1 MHLEPDCEGASIM
14 APGSVLV
21 LDPSS
26 SDSHRRSYVWL
37 PIIMS
42 TSKTDIPIST
52 QSDLKSTQNK
62 CHKCQYDI
70 VIRLKKVTAASKTSQ
85 ILK

>member
-1 MHLEPDCEGASIM
+1 MLF
-14 APGSVLV
+14 V
-21 LDPSS
+21 
-26 SDSHRRSYVWL
+26 RSL
-37 PIIMS
+37 TKINDLQIFLS
-42 TSKTDIPIST
+42 NTDIPIST